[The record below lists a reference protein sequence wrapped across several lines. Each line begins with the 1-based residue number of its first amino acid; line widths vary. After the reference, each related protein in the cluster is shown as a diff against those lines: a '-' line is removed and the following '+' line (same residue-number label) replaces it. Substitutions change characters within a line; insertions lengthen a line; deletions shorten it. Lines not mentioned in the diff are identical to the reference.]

1 MKGNLIEKKIDV
13 DRYMELSKQ
22 ISGYKN
28 NQIKDQLVD
37 FIAYKYKLIKTL
49 VNMQDAL
56 ESAYLIDEIIRRV

>member
-37 FIAYKYKLIKTL
+37 FIAYKHKLIKTL